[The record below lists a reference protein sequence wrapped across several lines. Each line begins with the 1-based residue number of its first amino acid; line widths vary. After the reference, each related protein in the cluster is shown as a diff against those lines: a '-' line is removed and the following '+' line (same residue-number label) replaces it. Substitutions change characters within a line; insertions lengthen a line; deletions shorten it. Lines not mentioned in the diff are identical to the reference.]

1 MVKPTRRRDRLQ
13 RIMLVPVSPLRQL
26 STRAAWGAVVLL
38 CVALA
43 FWAGRWS
50 VVQTTGAMTQ
60 QLNQV
65 TQSSQNQLR
74 SLEERTD
81 VRLKECGIIQAA
93 SERLQEDN
101 QELLASLAL
110 LEDRMAFFKRLAT
123 PQAASSSLSI
133 EQFELLPAKQPDHVR
148 YRLLVTRGGAV
159 GATTSATVSVTA
171 SAGSRVVK
179 LAMPAPRFQF
189 RYYQQFS
196 GEWALPA
203 GFQPERVDIQVRS
216 ASGSITRR
224 YKWEIQAR

>member
-38 CVALA
+38 CVGLA
-43 FWAGRWS
+43 FMSGRWS
-50 VVQTTGAMTQ
+50 VAQTTGAMTQ